1 MHRSERLAELVAT
14 LRCGQT
20 VRLNLDGKTRD
31 WEVATLYKR
40 KCALWDVTR
49 KKRVFV
55 CYGRIFAKQLRFH
68 HFRHWEVLVRWHGE
82 VVKCLGVSEQT
93 NGKVRITDGPSELVG
108 RVIADFFVESRF
120 FLRVGK
126 CNYDKP
132 ITAVEYRSGT
142 TALAE
147 AKKLNLTR
155 GVRTD
160 TVPASQIEVSEQ
172 PRRRE

>member
-108 RVIADFFVESRF
+108 RVIADRLQLAVNDWFVVHARGQSRRF
-120 FLRVGK
+120 RVAAIYETGRSPLASVAGWQLR
-126 CNYDKP
+126 
-132 ITAVEYRSGT
+132 
-142 TALAE
+142 
-147 AKKLNLTR
+147 
-155 GVRTD
+155 
-160 TVPASQIEVSEQ
+160 
-172 PRRRE
+172 